1 MRFGNREENTF
12 EKPEYDVQ
20 HRRGSMPSRTTAAS
34 PPTVSSAHVGSK
46 RFVVAD
52 DRPDFDEYPDD
63 RD

>member
-1 MRFGNREENTF
+1 MRFGNREEQSF

-20 HRRGSMPSRTTAAS
+20 HRRGTMPSHTTAAS
-34 PPTVSSAHVGSK
+34 PSVAVSGPVGSK
-46 RFVVAD
+46 RFVETD